1 MIYTGDVFPAWKGN
15 IFAGGLAGQQIA
27 RLTMDGH
34 RVVREETLLHGMG
47 RVRDIRQSPD
57 GYIYV
62 AIESRDGSPHTA
74 VVRFEPAGAR

>member
-1 MIYTGDVFPAWKGN
+1 MIYTGDVFPTWKGS

-27 RLTMDGH
+27 RLTMDGQH
-34 RVVREETLLHGMG
+34 VIQEETLLHGMG

-62 AIESRDGSPHTA
+62 AIESRDGPPTA